1 MPVNRNEYVVV
12 NIWPSKKNMA
22 LKGANVGHVS
32 LSIFDGETETYV
44 SLWPIGYKPSSSRF
58 FDAVGEVFPDF
69 VMRPAHYKQNYEKD
83 CIAEASH
90 ERQFRDISNINEC
103 KEGEIPYCFNRLTHE
118 TVRLTTQPRGLKEEE
133 YLRAYQLLHASFR
146 VVLFSLD
153 VDKIKLE
160 FEKLKNPD
168 YIQGWSMAGSNFF
181 TRNLNHTGQ
190 TAENCASI
198 VYRCLNA
205 GGLYNNI
212 GSKHSAPLSSAVE
225 PDDLIR
231 MIVAVKI
238 AEQELYTHPSQNW
251 EMPEIETP
259 ICDIITA
266 YKAVGGNAN
275 AANDIIPSSKPSSV
289 SCSIM

>member
-12 NIWPSKKNMA
+12 NIWPSNKNMA

-44 SLWPIGYKPSSSRF
+44 SLWPIGRKPSSNSF
-58 FDAVGEVFPDF
+58 FDSVAEAFPDF
-69 VMRPAHYKQNYEKD
+69 VVRPANYKQDYEQD
-83 CIAEASH
+83 CIAEAFHEKQVRAISH
-90 ERQFRDISNINEC
+90 INEC
-103 KEGEIPYCFNRLTHE
+103 KEGETPYCFNRRTHE
-118 TVRLTTQPRGLKEEE
+118 TVRLMTQPRGIKEDE
-133 YLRAYQLLHASFR
+133 YLMAYRLIPASFR
-146 VVLFSLD
+146 VVLFSLN
-153 VDKIKLE
+153 VDNIKLE

-168 YIQGWSMAGSNFF
+168 HIIGWSMAGSNLF
-181 TRNLNHTGQ
+181 TRNINHTGQ

-212 GSKHSAPLSSAVE
+212 ASKHSAPLSSAVA

-231 MIVAVKI
+231 TIVAAKLS
-238 AEQELYTHPSQNW
+238 EQELYAQPSQNW

-259 ICDIITA
+259 ICDIIAA
-266 YKAVGGNAN
+266 YEAVGGDAN
-275 AANDIIPSSKPSSV
+275 AENDIIPNSKPAGV